1 MDVDSSTDSS
11 SWSDIDGVSRS
22 SDSWKTLNLSDVMDM
37 FQVRVFRSEIA
48 CAPVL
53 IPFKILL
60 IYLASNSPL
69 SNCNEDQSW
78 RKSCPENILVKLLP

>member
-1 MDVDSSTDSS
+1 MMDADSSTDSS

-22 SDSWKTLNLSDVMDM
+22 SESWKTLNLPDVADM
-37 FQVRVFRSEIA
+37 FQVRVFRSGTA

-60 IYLASNSPL
+60 IYVASNSSL
-69 SNCNEDQSW
+69 SNCNGDQIW
-78 RKSCPENILVKLLP
+78 RKVLSSGVI